1 MISGKGVLVIMSIGA
16 AGVVYI
22 VHYQQVRD
30 KKEMHKGVIRDRER
44 VAAKKKAGTSSSSSS
59 GPL

>member
-1 MISGKGVLVIMSIGA
+1 MMMSIGA

-44 VAAKKKAGTSSSSSS
+44 VAAKKLAGTSPSSSS